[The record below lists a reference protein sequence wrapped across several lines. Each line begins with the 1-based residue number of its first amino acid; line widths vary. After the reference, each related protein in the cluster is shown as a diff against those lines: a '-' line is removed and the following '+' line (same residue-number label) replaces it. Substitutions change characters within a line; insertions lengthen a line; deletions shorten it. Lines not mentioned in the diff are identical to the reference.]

1 MQKLQFIINLM
12 YAIQKK
18 KSIKLNPI
26 KSFIIKLAE
35 FLLCNL
41 FCKYFDCCR
50 NTITFNF
57 ILNSPEIFHQDL
69 LNLAVLAVI
78 MNYI

>member
-35 FLLCNL
+35 FL
-41 FCKYFDCCR
+41 FFSQG
-50 NTITFNF
+50 
-57 ILNSPEIFHQDL
+57 LNIISL
-69 LNLAVLAVI
+69 
-78 MNYI
+78 